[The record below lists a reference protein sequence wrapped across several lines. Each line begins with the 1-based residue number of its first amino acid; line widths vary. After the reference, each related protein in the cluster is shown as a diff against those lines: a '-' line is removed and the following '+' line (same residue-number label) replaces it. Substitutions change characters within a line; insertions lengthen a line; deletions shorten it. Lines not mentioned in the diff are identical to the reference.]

1 MFPILLT
8 KKREAALDR
17 LWRVLKRCAAVWAL
31 AVLAVVCTGL
41 LEVLPQWAL
50 AVLFTPVPLATV
62 LLIVDVCA
70 DCSPEPQPSL
80 SESSQGV
87 TDDE

>member
-31 AVLAVVCTGL
+31 AVLAVVFTGL

-50 AVLFTPVPLATV
+50 AALFMPVPLATV
-62 LLIVDVCA
+62 LLIVDLCA
-70 DCSPEPQPSL
+70 DCSPSSSRSAFDASL
-80 SESSQGV
+80 EAS
-87 TDDE
+87 DDE

>member
-1 MFPILLT
+1 MFPIRLT

-31 AVLAVVCTGL
+31 TVPAVVFTGL

-50 AVLFTPVPLATV
+50 VALFMPVPLATV
-62 LLIVDVCA
+62 LLIVDMCA
-70 DCSPEPQPSL
+70 DCSPPSSRSAL
-80 SESSQGV
+80 EASREV
-87 TDDE
+87 AHDE